1 MAINR
6 EKVLEAAQKFY
17 EKKKYDKALFEYQKV
32 IQEDPND
39 ARILLKVG
47 DLQSKMEAY
56 ADAVATY
63 EKVGKFYAAQGFALK
78 AIAVYKQIRELI
90 AKHVPQLEDRYGH
103 IAPKLAELYQ
113 QLGLISDALAA
124 LDEVATKL
132 QRQGKDREAIET
144 FRKVVELDPTNPL
157 PHLRLAEALSR
168 GQDIEGAVAEFNVA
182 AGLLVNLGR
191 RDDAIKV
198 YERLLHHRLDPEKAR
213 KAAELYLSRGQP
225 NDGMQALAKLQ
236 ICFQA
241 DPKNLDTLQ
250 LLAHAFFAI
259 GQASKAIE
267 VQKEMARIARDSGDT
282 ALFTSIVNRLRQQ
295 APNDETVVRMAA
307 SANLHANTAPVG
319 FEPRQA
325 PPAPPP
331 PRAMPTATMNVP
343 NPFNAQQQQ
352 HLQQPQP
359 PPMRAPTMSAPEV
372 HEVSYA
378 SVPPE
383 ELEELE
389 SYEDAEDM
397 QAQQLE
403 DEQRAQDEH
412 DLAHGR
418 AQQPQ
423 HHDLDGH
430 QYGGAPSVP
439 PPSPGTAARI
449 AQILADAASFRRV
462 RLYKKA
468 IDTLRGGIEL
478 DPRSLELY
486 ETLRQVLYEAR
497 QEDQSIDVGLRLA
510 ALYVDALDGDSAARV
525 LQDVLALDPHH
536 PRALEMLHEL
546 GYELAPEEEEEEAQ
560 LVGDNTDAIQL
571 PAGIE
576 DYGEP
581 QSDPSHGALPSYDL
595 EEMGP
600 RDVSQRYDQ
609 QRRVTGKPVT
619 GAFDAVDDPFLSEAP
634 LPSFPLDQT
643 TGEQAAYG
651 DRTELN
657 AFPQADGDLLDPSAH
672 TANTAFPAPG
682 PTPSQ
687 SPEALEDALEEADF
701 FASRGLY
708 ADARTILH
716 DQLQR
721 HPHHPLL
728 LERMAE
734 LDDSESAAG
743 GDNAEAYAMA
753 LDDLEAAPAPGG
765 FTSATQQV
773 DVEEVFS
780 KFKEG
785 VARQISIDDAQSH
798 YDLGVA
804 YKEMGLIDDAIREFE
819 TAARDETRETICL
832 SMVGMIELERGNVEQ
847 ALEAFLRGVNS
858 RGRQPDQEMVLCFEI
873 GACYELQNMNS
884 EALGYYQRVLRR
896 DSRYRD
902 VEARVR
908 RLTAATGGNDQSQ
921 VRSSSGGDE
930 DFERAFEDLLDEG

>member
-1 MAINR
+1 VAINR

-47 DLQSKMEAY
+47 DLQSKMELY

-90 AKHVPQLEDRYGH
+90 AKHVPNLEERYGH

-113 QLGLISDALAA
+113 QLGLVSDALAA
-124 LDEVATKL
+124 LDEVATRL
-132 QRQGKDREAIET
+132 QRQGKDAEAIET
-144 FRKVVELDPTNPL
+144 FRRVVELDPTNPL

-168 GQDIEGAVAEFNVA
+168 GQDVEGAVTEFSVA

-191 RDDAIKV
+191 RDDALKV
-198 YERLLHHRLDPEKAR
+198 YERLLHHRLDADKAR

-282 ALFTSIVNRLRQQ
+282 ALFASIVNRLRQQ
-295 APNDETVVRMAA
+295 APNDETVVRMVAA
-307 SANLHANTAPVG
+307 TNLHAQTAPVG
-319 FEPRQA
+319 FEARVNQ
-325 PPAPPP
+325 PPP
-331 PRAMPTATMNVP
+331 PVPAARAMATAPMNVP
-343 NPFNAQQQQ
+343 GPFGNA
-352 HLQQPQP
+352 PQP
-359 PPMRAPTMSAPEV
+359 PPHQGNPINQTFAQVPPQIRPPTMSAPEV

-383 ELEELE
+383 ELEEIE
-389 SYEDAEDM
+389 GYEDEVAE
-397 QAQQLE
+397 AQRL
-403 DEQRAQDEH
+403 QDEH
-412 DLAHGR
+412 DLAHAR
-418 AQQPQ
+418 EQREMEAQQPR
-423 HHDLDGH
+423 LS
-430 QYGGAPSVP
+430 PSMP
-439 PPSPGTAARI
+439 PPSPETLARI

-468 IDTLRGGIEL
+468 IDTLNGGLEL

-497 QEDQSIDVGLRLA
+497 QEDQSIDVGLKLA
-510 ALYVDALDGDSAARV
+510 ALYVDALDGESAARV
-525 LQDVLALDPHH
+525 LQDVLALDPNH

-546 GYELAPEEEEEEAQ
+546 GYELAPEEEEPE
-560 LVGDNTDAIQL
+560 LVGDVTDAIQL
-571 PAGIE
+571 PPGIE

-581 QSDPSHGALPSYDL
+581 HSDPSHGALPSYDL

-609 QRRVTGKPVT
+609 QRRVSGRTREHASG
-619 GAFDAVDDPFLSEAP
+619 GFDAVDDPFLSEAP
-634 LPSFPLDQT
+634 LPSFPLDQP
-643 TGEQAAYG
+643 TGELDTFEGQDSAPHYG
-651 DRTELN
+651 AQQEQT
-657 AFPQADGDLLDPSAH
+657 AH
-672 TANTAFPAPG
+672 TANTAFPAPA
-682 PTPSQ
+682 SQ
-687 SPEALEDALEEADF
+687 SVEALEDALEEADF
-701 FASRGLY
+701 FASRGLF

-716 DQLQR
+716 DQLAR

-734 LDDSESAAG
+734 LDESEAAAG
-743 GDNAEAYAMA
+743 GEGGDGYALS
-753 LDDLEAAPAPGG
+753 LDDLEAPPAGGVGG
-765 FTSATQQV
+765 FSSATQQV

-819 TAARDETRETICL
+819 TAARDESRETVCL

-896 DSRYRD
+896 DPRYRD

-908 RLTAATGGNDQSQ
+908 RLSSAGAHDQSQ
-921 VRSSSGGDE
+921 VLRASGGDE